1 MSLMS
6 KYLQYISIGLFGF
19 FVLTYSSNIQAGTN
33 KLSMVDVV
41 ADVSENIGQTITVP
55 GYMLSPSWSNFDLYF
70 FYEHKPPLG
79 FMVTDV
85 TLSILGFTVNGV
97 KLSKKQKKW
106 VLKNCEWE
114 AMIDFDG
121 GCYVNVTGIVS
132 FDKLTETIIIDAIE
146 IKKMGFKDKLINIAI
161 GEKNKLEGTV
171 DFVKDIYE

>member
-33 KLSMVDVV
+33 KLSMEDVV

-106 VLKNCEWE
+106 VVSKC
-114 AMIDFDG
+114 G
-121 GCYVNVTGIVS
+121 SGCYVNVTGVVKK
-132 FDKLTETIIIDAIE
+132 DKTIMAIE
-146 IKKMGFKDKLINIAI
+146 IEKMGFKDKMINIAV
-161 GEKNKLEGTV
+161 GQKHLLLN
-171 DFVKDIYE
+171 